1 MADHTVISNDQPLS
15 SVEIAT
21 RQKGPPAVVVK
32 VYSVDPDVAAAEA
45 LRIYDE
51 VFTIGRDRFATE

>member
-21 RQKGPPAVVVK
+21 RQKGPPSVTVK
-32 VYSVDPDVAAAEA
+32 VYHVDPEVAASEA
-45 LRIYDE
+45 LRIYTDIF
-51 VFTIGRDRFATE
+51 FTGQARFVQE

>member
-1 MADHTVISNDQPLS
+1 MADKTVVTNEQPLS

-32 VYSVDPDVAAAEA
+32 VYHADPDIAAHEA
-45 LRIYDE
+45 LRIYEE
-51 VFTIGRDRFATE
+51 VFTIGRDRFVQE